1 MNEYSGNYDSNLATS
16 LPIWFG
22 RVASS
27 DSWHDNIEASHLDPK
42 DQKGWGGPCRIR
54 VRITNYHSGDAEE
67 LPDDQLPMAIVSLP
81 TTAGSGLGGF
91 VDTPTLSAGTLVWGF
106 YRDGMAGQEP
116 YIVGMLPNTNNDVPK
131 QQPKGPIGAHQLY
144 CDTYRGTNPQ
154 TACFVPDYLQTIKPI
169 ERPSGAAPTTSPPQ
183 QTPLTI
189 DQLRQRTAAREAAG
203 PQVGETVTD
212 AETQALIAQENY
224 IGLTGEFPPG

>member
-27 DSWHDNIEASHLDPK
+27 DSWHGNIEASHLDPK
-42 DQKGWGGPCRIR
+42 DQKGWGGPCR
-54 VRITNYHSGDAEE
+54 VRIRIFNYHSGDSEE
-67 LPDDQLPMAIVSLP
+67 LPDDQLPMAFVSLP

-91 VDTPTLSAGTLVWGF
+91 TDTPTLSAGTLVWGF

-116 YIVGMLPNTNNDVPK
+116 YIIGILPNTNNDVPK
-131 QQPKGPIGAHQLY
+131 QQPKGPIGAHQLFN
-144 CDTYRGTNPQ
+144 DTYQ
-154 TACFVPDYLQTIKPI
+154 SCFVPDYLQTIKPI
-169 ERPSGAAPTTSPPQ
+169 ERPSNAAPTTVPQQ

-189 DQLRQRTAAREAAG
+189 DQLRQRTAEREAAG
-203 PQVGETVTD
+203 SQLGSIAAD

-224 IGLTGEFPPG
+224 IGLTGELPPG